1 MLREVL
7 LAPEDLALE
16 PVEHVVRDLLCITL
30 ECLGRL
36 DTSLDHRVHGAPDW
50 R

>member
-7 LAPEDLALE
+7 VAPEVLALE

-30 ECLGRL
+30 ECPVRL
-36 DTSLDHRVHGAPDW
+36 DTSLDHRVHGALD
-50 R
+50 RR